1 MSQDVSVAKISC
13 YTLCHYAR
21 QINGSYVSIR
31 TIPYI
36 WVEEGNNR
44 REVPATEI
52 ITVEERTAAEHTR
65 ASDKPSGGICG
76 ESPSPGQGVRI
87 PVGSN
92 LLFP

>member
-1 MSQDVSVAKISC
+1 M
-13 YTLCHYAR
+13 CHYAR
-21 QINGSYVSIR
+21 QINGSYVPIR

-36 WVEEGNNR
+36 WVEEGIKQ

-52 ITVEERTAAEHTR
+52 ITAEEWTAAEQTR
-65 ASDKPSGGICG
+65 ASDQPSGGTCG
-76 ESPSPGQGVRI
+76 DSPSPGQGVRI